1 MTIPRWLPLATAGLL
16 AILAVIGVGL
26 WRFDSLRET
35 RIENGGRPAIP
46 ACEPGR
52 APSPDCPGT
61 AFPPS
66 RPATAPVP

>member
-1 MTIPRWLPLATAGLL
+1 MTIPRWLPLATAGFL

-26 WRFDSLRET
+26 WRFDSLREA

-52 APSPDCPGT
+52 PASADCPGT
-61 AFPPS
+61 AFPPA
-66 RPATAPVP
+66 RPATAPAP

>member
-26 WRFDSLRET
+26 WRFDSLREE
-35 RIENGGRPAIP
+35 RMENGGRPAIP
-46 ACEPGR
+46 ACDPAR
-52 APSPDCPGT
+52 KTPSANCPGT

-66 RPATAPVP
+66 RAP